1 MPQENVEVIRAATN
15 AWNRGDRAT
24 LARLLHPDV
33 EWQTILGPLV
43 GVATVRGRDAVLKFL
58 FEDIPD
64 AIDRPSAVAEE
75 LTDLGNGRVLVVAT
89 YRGRG
94 RRGGVDVEV
103 RISSVHRISGGVIL
117 SVRDYANRRE
127 ALEAVGLSE

>member
-64 AIDRPSAVAEE
+64 AIDSPSAVAEE

-94 RRGGVDVEV
+94 KRGGVDVEV